1 MSSQQYVR
9 GEFQRFRALTKISI
23 GKAQTDVYKDEI
35 IEFDGT
41 TVRIAGDSHVD
52 SAIRGAIA
60 AGWFVPEEDNIS
72 QYVAKRAD
80 IKLRPALNAGGKP
93 TEDSVVTELTDE
105 EREVSTLAGSNA
117 RRMAAADPQNQ
128 RKAAGSDDKD
138 AEIARLKAMLAGP
151 VAKPVDPRDAEIA
164 KLKAQLAAKQ
174 GGSSSA
180 VTITVTD
187 DYSDVSDYTDESG
200 QGGVPVSRIK
210 SAAVTSFKADESSIS
225 AAARKLQ
232 TDGQPL
238 NVERLRVDPTRVAK
252 SVRLSAD
259 SASGDVQESRE
270 ALDVEDLLPDA
281 IKGKPKTKT
290 GVINTEGEDNAPA
303 TVVFVTASNGTKI
316 PWDKANHWRV
326 RVKTLLDKYGN
337 DPDTVK
343 AILAVEDK
351 GVVSEYERM
360 AAKRA

>member
-41 TVRIAGDSHVD
+41 TVKIAGDSHVD

-60 AGWFVPEEDNIS
+60 AGWFVPEDDNIS

-93 TEDSVVTELTDE
+93 TEESVVTELTDE

-117 RRMAAADPQNQ
+117 RRMAAADPQQN
-128 RKAAGSDDKD
+128 RRTAASDDKD

-151 VAKPVDPRDAEIA
+151 AAKPVDPRDAEIA

-174 GGSSSA
+174 GGSTA
-180 VTITVTD
+180 TVTVTD
-187 DYSDVSDYTDESG
+187 DYSDLSDYTDESG

-252 SVRLSAD
+252 SVRLSAE
-259 SASGDVQESRE
+259 SASGDVRESRE

-290 GVINTEGEDNAPA
+290 GVINTEGEDNASA
-303 TVVFVTASNGTKI
+303 TLVFVTSSKGTKI

-343 AILAVEDK
+343 AILAIEDK
-351 GVVSEYERM
+351 GVISEYERM
-360 AAKRA
+360 VAKRA